1 MQKRW
6 GIKCLN
12 YSKAKTNSLQ
22 AYESIGCLDAIPG
35 FVNPMRSR
43 LDFLGQSSSL
53 STILLESDHLGR
65 ASGQLCVDIM
75 KGNGL
80 WSFAKLQQHQNVEPD
95 YEIFWR
101 LGQWDS
107 LTDPKHQQIQ
117 TGVRTSLNLEQEFK
131 RHHFVALKSIGQREE
146 ENSLS
151 AIDMAYSC
159 VRDILM
165 EISMECLQSVY
176 KYLTWLCSL
185 QQAEDF
191 CQVKV
196 FGGVLVSPY

>member
-22 AYESIGCLDAIPG
+22 AYESIGSLDAIPG

-53 STILLESDHLGR
+53 STILLESDHLDR

-117 TGVRTSLNLEQEFK
+117 TGARTSLNLEQEFK
-131 RHHFVALKSIGQREE
+131 RHHFVALRSIGQREE

-151 AIDMAYSC
+151 AIDMAYNC

>member
-22 AYESIGCLDAIPG
+22 AYESIGSLDAIPG

-53 STILLESDHLGR
+53 STILLESDHLDR

-107 LTDPKHQQIQ
+107 LTDRQ
-117 TGVRTSLNLEQEFK
+117 T
-131 RHHFVALKSIGQREE
+131 
-146 ENSLS
+146 
-151 AIDMAYSC
+151 M
-159 VRDILM
+159 RDLIRPF
-165 EISMECLQSVY
+165 
-176 KYLTWLCSL
+176 
-185 QQAEDF
+185 A
-191 CQVKV
+191 
-196 FGGVLVSPY
+196 GVLLHKWSSQRWPISK